1 MDLEAAENA
10 YRDPRDQITY
20 KSLNKVP
27 CPCTTC
33 GKSRKFERDEIAEAL
48 KTHLREYQEYRGSS
62 FNDDGTLFWA
72 KDDVMGYTEAINAVL
87 SFIAER
93 EPKKVPR
100 K

>member
-1 MDLEAAENA
+1 L
-10 YRDPRDQITY
+10 
-20 KSLNKVP
+20 
-27 CPCTTC
+27 
-33 GKSRKFERDEIAEAL
+33 
-48 KTHLREYQEYRGSS
+48 
-62 FNDDGTLFWA
+62 WA